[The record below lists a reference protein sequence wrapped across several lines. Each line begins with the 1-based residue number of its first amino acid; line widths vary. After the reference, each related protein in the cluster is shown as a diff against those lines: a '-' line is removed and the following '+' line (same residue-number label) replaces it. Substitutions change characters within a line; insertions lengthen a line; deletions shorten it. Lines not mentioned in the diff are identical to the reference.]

1 MRKIYFLLILL
12 ILSFSIIACGHKDY
26 LIKEID
32 INSEQSELIDDIGKV
47 IVEEKINDNQFFSLY
62 VPDEIEVEKLV
73 GILAIKTNNNHW
85 KISRHVHS
93 LNQKEDITW
102 QMLLFNDNEDKE
114 IGYKTIILGLIND
127 SKINKIMVGNDYQNR
142 EYSEA
147 KIIKFQINSE
157 KKRMYYFLSKDD
169 YQREVFGGQASQG
182 FLPEIRGY
190 DKTGNL
196 VVELINGELKDT

>member
-1 MRKIYFLLILL
+1 MRIIKFLIILL
-12 ILSFSIIACGHKDY
+12 ILSFSIIACGHQDY

-47 IVEEKINDNQFFSLY
+47 IVEEKLSDNQFFSLY
-62 VPDEIEVEKLV
+62 IPDESEVEKLI
-73 GILAIKTNNNHW
+73 GILAIKTNNNQW
-85 KISRHVHS
+85 KILRHVYS

-102 QMLLFNDNEDKE
+102 QMLFFNNNEDQE

-127 SKINKIMVGNDYQNR
+127 SNINKIMVGNDYQNK

-169 YQREVFGGQASQG
+169 YQKEVSGGQATQ
-182 FLPEIRGY
+182 FLLPEIRGY

-196 VVELINGELKDT
+196 VVELIKGELKGN